1 MRGAG
6 LSERRPRRQNTGKRK
21 QSMTEPHKIDLHMH
35 TTVSDGTDTPEEIL
49 DRVKENGIEL
59 FAVSDHDAIKGCD
72 VIQRLRKPDDPQF
85 LTGVEEIEELLTLDN
100 PGKPHL
106 ANLMVKNGY
115 ADSKE
120 TAMHNYLNKL
130 RIRMDFLGPEEA
142 IAGILAGGGI
152 PVLAH
157 PTYGNGDQLIQ
168 GENMDRRLQRLMAYG
183 LQGVEGFY
191 SGFSPAIRKEILD
204 FAERY
209 HLYVTAG
216 SDYHG
221 KNKLIHL
228 GDTGLTPETVFPEG
242 LHRFLEAIEA

>member
-1 MRGAG
+1 MI
-6 LSERRPRRQNTGKRK
+6 RQRK
-21 QSMTEPHKIDLHMH
+21 
-35 TTVSDGTDTPEEIL
+35 
-49 DRVKENGIEL
+49 
-59 FAVSDHDAIKGCD
+59 
-72 VIQRLRKPDDPQF
+72 
-85 LTGVEEIEELLTLDN
+85 
-100 PGKPHL
+100 GKPHL

-183 LQGVEGFY
+183 LQGVEAFY
-191 SGFSPAIRKEILD
+191 SGFSPRLITQMLD
-204 FAERY
+204 LADRY
-209 HLYVTAG
+209 QLYVTAG

-221 KNKLIHL
+221 KNKLVVP
-228 GDTGLTPETVFPEG
+228 GDTGMLEGDSLVQGMVNFLDTV
-242 LHRFLEAIEA
+242 RICYR